1 MCLCF
6 PPGDEIGWIH
16 FFVCLAPL
24 RHACPCCFVTRKGST
39 TVTEWRKMVGSSKWA
54 QRLQSK
60 PFPGAS
66 ATQGWFEIFQGLLP
80 PRPKCIYF
88 TNSIYVCVVYTCVCS
103 TCFVHMTKECTPTC
117 QSEVDI
123 RMSPSVFL
131 HLHPNL
137 VWRLEL
143 VFLASLASQKFPWT
157 LSISSPRAGIRGS
170 CTAVSNVFAGCWGPE
185 LRSHV

>member
-1 MCLCF
+1 MKLTPVTIAKSLINQFSANNFIIFKMCLCF

-24 RHACPCCFVTRKGST
+24 CHACPCCFVTRKGST

-54 QRLQSK
+54 QWLQSK

-88 TNSIYVCVVYTCVCS
+88 TTVFMCVWFMHAYVPHVLCIWPRRARLHAGQRLTSECLPQSFS
-103 TCFVHMTKECTPTC
+103 TSTLTLFG
-117 QSEVDI
+117 D
-123 RMSPSVFL
+123 
-131 HLHPNL
+131 
-137 VWRLEL
+137 W
-143 VFLASLASQKFPWT
+143 SLSF
-157 LSISSPRAGIRGS
+157 
-170 CTAVSNVFAGCWGPE
+170 
-185 LRSHV
+185 